1 MKSNYFC
8 RYLFY
13 FSLLILFFDSM
24 YAYFLW
30 NINTDYLTVFVFLLG
45 ILYHLNNRE
54 VSFHKNICL
63 MASFLFLA
71 SQIWAI
77 TGLPISYS
85 IMQLIK
91 TGVLYMV
98 LILPVDRKKEILKLL
113 TTSYGVIM
121 GCSLVAYLL
130 WMTIGLPSFGYL
142 SFNNGQYEFINH
154 LLYILPASSYD
165 LFRFNSIFLE
175 PGHVAM
181 IASYLLFANEY
192 DFRHNK
198 FLIPIL
204 LAIIFSLSLAGYIL
218 TTFGYCFF
226 LMQTS
231 SSLKKIRKI
240 IIYVLLLISVFYL
253 ISNFNS
259 GLNVINEVVLSRLE
273 LDAEKGIV
281 GNNRFSLGVDMHY
294 DNAVYSGEIL
304 TGLGAEKYEMV
315 TEERDFSAA
324 GYKVYMLRNGVIGT
338 ILIFLFYYLVAR
350 SGPYKRKLYLMLLLY
365 ALSFLQ
371 RAYPEWWAWILP
383 FVCCGFKTRCLIK
396 E

>member
-1 MKSNYFC
+1 MKSNNFC

-121 GCSLVAYLL
+121 GCSLVAYMLC
-130 WMTIGLPSFGYL
+130 MTIGLPSFGNL

-154 LLYILPASSYD
+154 LLYIQPISID
-165 LFRFNSIFLE
+165 FFRFNSIFLE
-175 PGHVAM
+175 PGHVAT
-181 IASYLLFANEY
+181 IASYFLFANEY

-204 LAIIFSLSLAGYIL
+204 IAIIFSFSLAGYIL
-218 TTFGYCFF
+218 TAFGYCFF

-231 SSLKKIRKI
+231 SNLKIIRKI
-240 IIYVLLLISVFYL
+240 VIYVSILVSVFYL
-253 ISNFNS
+253 ISNFNAGS
-259 GLNVINEVVLSRLE
+259 NVINEAVLSRLE
-273 LDAEKGIV
+273 LDEEKGIV
-281 GNNRFSLGVDMHY
+281 GNNRFSSGVERY
-294 DNAVYSGEIL
+294 FENAINSGEII
-304 TGLGAEKYEMV
+304 TGIGAENYNMV

-324 GYKVYMLRNGVIGT
+324 GYKVYMLRNGIIGT
-338 ILIFLFYYLVAR
+338 VLVFMFYFLIAR
-350 SGPYKRKLYLMLLLY
+350 TGPYKRKLFLMLLLY
-365 ALSFLQ
+365 VLSFLQ

-383 FVCCGFKTRCLIK
+383 FMCCGIEMRNVIK
-396 E
+396 K